1 MFMSFKN
8 TLIVVFCVFHM
19 TAIAWWTLPLSLN
32 NNNPLTHLLSAYID
46 LTGNQQYW
54 DFFAPQ
60 SPKYHQYLSV
70 CNSLDTDKTTGE
82 INCAGTALFSNL
94 KHNDEPYSVFSNT
107 SRYYRLTETLINQN
121 NPDLFKAF
129 AQYYSTHQAD
139 TVTHPSATQLVGHQY
154 ELYPDLKDLPHA
166 GYRTDTILWESQ

>member
-1 MFMSFKN
+1 MSFKN

-70 CNSLDTDKTTGE
+70 C
-82 INCAGTALFSNL
+82 
-94 KHNDEPYSVFSNT
+94 SNT